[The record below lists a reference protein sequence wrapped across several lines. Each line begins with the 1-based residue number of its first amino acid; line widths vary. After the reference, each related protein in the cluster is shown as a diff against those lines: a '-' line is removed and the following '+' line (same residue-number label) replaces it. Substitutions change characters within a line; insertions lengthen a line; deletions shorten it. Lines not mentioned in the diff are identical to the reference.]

1 MKQMTQHEMRK
12 IAMQAVYM
20 ANQDQNLTP
29 QAALESVC
37 LTFEIKEIPQYSQ
50 TIVSG
55 VLSERTALDEKLSQ
69 KLKSGWQLSRLD
81 QIDRAI
87 LEIGLYEIESS
98 QIIQPVSAV
107 NEALNL
113 CDEFSEPKSKQFV
126 NGVLANFVPKD

>member
-37 LTFEIKEIPQYSQ
+37 RTFEIKEIPQYSQ
-50 TIVSG
+50 IIVSG